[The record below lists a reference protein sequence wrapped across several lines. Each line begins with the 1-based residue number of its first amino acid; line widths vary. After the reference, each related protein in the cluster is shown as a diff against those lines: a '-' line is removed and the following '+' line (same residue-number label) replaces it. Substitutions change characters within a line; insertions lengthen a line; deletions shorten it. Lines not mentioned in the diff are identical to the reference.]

1 VSRLPD
7 ITPPKTRPKTTRP
20 VNVELSA
27 VIVTLETNAGQARPM
42 VLTPQGA
49 QGRDL
54 PTAAF
59 DPDRDRTLHQAL
71 GEWVEAR
78 TGLRLDY
85 IEQLYT
91 FGDPRRSEARDG
103 GGPDAGPHP
112 ETHTVSI
119 GYLALLPPE
128 AALVASDW
136 TSWAHWF
143 PWEDRRDGPPAI
155 LEDVIL
161 PRLAEWAAQSGE
173 RRERVDLMFGLGAAG
188 WRDELTL
195 ERYELLYSA
204 GLVRERWR
212 DIGDFG
218 GEAPPP
224 DLPALGATAPRDHRR
239 VLATAIGRL
248 RGKLKYRPVLF
259 ELMTETFTLTELQR
273 AAEAVSG
280 VALHKQNFRRMVE
293 RSGLIEPTGAT
304 STRLGG
310 RPAAEYRFGAE
321 AIWERRAAAVRFGGA
336 RRGG

>member
-1 VSRLPD
+1 M
-7 ITPPKTRPKTTRP
+7 TRP
-20 VNVELSA
+20 VKVELSA
-27 VIVTLETNAGQARPM
+27 VVVTLETDAGQARPM
-42 VLTPQGA
+42 VLTPQSP

-59 DPDRDRTLHQAL
+59 DPDRHRTLHQAL
-71 GEWVEAR
+71 GEWVEEH
-78 TGLRLDY
+78 TGLPLDY

-91 FGDPRRSEARDG
+91 FGDPRRSAAHDLTE
-103 GGPDAGPHP
+103 P
-112 ETHTVSI
+112 HTVSI
-119 GYLALLPPE
+119 GYLALARPE
-128 AALVASDW
+128 AAATASDW
-136 TSWAHWF
+136 TPWSHWF
-143 PWEDRRDGPPAI
+143 PWEDRRDGPPAV
-155 LEDVIL
+155 LAEAIL
-161 PRLAEWAAQSGE
+161 PALTKWAASSGE
-173 RRERVDLMFGLGAAG
+173 RHERINLLFATGGAP

-204 GLVRERWR
+204 GLVRETWR
-212 DIGDFG
+212 DR
-218 GEAPPP
+218 GEDPPAG
-224 DLPALGATAPRDHRR
+224 LPSLGAPAPRDHRR
-239 VLATAIGRL
+239 ILATAIGRL

-259 ELMTETFTLTELQR
+259 ELMGETFTLTELQR

>member
-1 VSRLPD
+1 M
-7 ITPPKTRPKTTRP
+7 TRSVK
-20 VNVELSA
+20 VELSA
-27 VIVTLETNAGQARPM
+27 VIVTLETDAGQARPM

-91 FGDPRRSEARDG
+91 FGDPRRSAA
-103 GGPDAGPHP
+103 PDTAEP
-112 ETHTVSI
+112 HTVSI
-119 GYLALLPPE
+119 GYLALVRPE
-128 AALVASDW
+128 SALAASDW
-136 TSWAHWF
+136 TPWAHWF

-155 LEDVIL
+155 LAEVIL
-161 PRLAEWAAQSGE
+161 PRLNGWVGKSGE
-173 RRERVDLMFGLGAAG
+173 RRERV
-188 WRDELTL
+188 
-195 ERYELLYSA
+195 ELL
-204 GLVRERWR
+204 
-212 DIGDFG
+212 FG
-218 GEAPPP
+218 TGVSR
-224 DLPALGATAPRDHRR
+224 RDHRR
-239 VLATAIGRL
+239 ILATAIGRL

-259 ELMTETFTLTELQR
+259 ELMGETFTLTELQR

-293 RSGLIEPTGAT
+293 RSGLIEPTGTT

>member
-128 AALVASDW
+128 AALAASDW

-212 DIGDFG
+212 DQGDN
-218 GEAPPP
+218 PPTS
-224 DLPALGATAPRDHRR
+224 LPTLGATAPRDHRR

>member
-1 VSRLPD
+1 M
-7 ITPPKTRPKTTRP
+7 TRP
-20 VNVELSA
+20 VKVELSA
-27 VIVTLETNAGQARPM
+27 VIVTLETQAGQARPM

-49 QGRDL
+49 HGRDL

-91 FGDPRRSEARDG
+91 FGDPRRSETRDAAE
-103 GGPDAGPHP
+103 P
-112 ETHTVSI
+112 HTVSI
-119 GYLALLPPE
+119 GYLVLVRPE
-128 AALVASDW
+128 AAGAGAALAASDW
-136 TSWAHWF
+136 TAWGHWF

-155 LEDVIL
+155 LRDVIL
-161 PRLAEWAAQSGE
+161 PRLTDWVAQSGR
-173 RRERVDLMFGLGAAG
+173 RRERVDLLFGTGAAG

-204 GLVRERWR
+204 GLVRESWR
-212 DIGDFG
+212 DQ
-218 GEAPPP
+218 GEDPPP
-224 DLPALGATAPRDHRR
+224 GLPVLGATAPRDHRR
-239 VLATAIGRL
+239 ILATAIGRL

-259 ELMTETFTLTELQR
+259 ELMGETFTLTELQR

-293 RSGLIEPTGAT
+293 RSGLIEPTGAF

>member
-1 VSRLPD
+1 M
-7 ITPPKTRPKTTRP
+7 TGTETRPDTTKP
-20 VNVELSA
+20 VKVELSA
-27 VIVTLETNAGQARPM
+27 VIVTLEIDAGQTRPM

-49 QGRDL
+49 GGRDL

-71 GEWVEAR
+71 GLWVEKR

-91 FGDPRRSEARDG
+91 FGDPRRSAARGRDE
-103 GGPDAGPHP
+103 P
-112 ETHTVSI
+112 HTVSI
-119 GYLALLPPE
+119 GYLALTGPE
-128 AALVASDW
+128 AGRAAGDW
-136 TSWAHWF
+136 TSWGYWF
-143 PWEDRRDGPPAI
+143 PWEDRRSGPPAI
-155 LEDVIL
+155 LSEVIL
-161 PRLAEWAAQSGE
+161 PRLTDWAGPSAE
-173 RRERVDLMFGLGAAG
+173 RRERLELLFGTGTAP

-195 ERYELLYSA
+195 ERYELLYSS
-204 GLVRERWR
+204 GLVHETWR
-212 DIGDFG
+212 DR

-224 DLPALGATAPRDHRR
+224 DLPALGATGRRDHRR
-239 VLATAIGRL
+239 ILATAIGRL

-259 ELMTETFTLTELQR
+259 ELMGETFTLTELQR

-293 RSGLIEPTGAT
+293 RSGVIEATGSF